1 MIRLFGTTDK
11 EYSSNGDKVLL
22 PRVAEIH
29 KEDNGEY
36 YLDIDLGLEYAD
48 DFTQNR
54 IIVANTPTGNQAFR
68 IGNVKKTK
76 SKLSAKCYHV
86 YYDSENYLI
95 EDSYVVDK
103 NCNDALDHLNNATDN
118 TSPFTTLSNVNV
130 VNSYRCVRRS
140 LEEAIQVVLERWGGH
155 LVRDNYDIKIMNSI
169 GSDNGVVVRYGKNLK
184 DITCDENWDDVCTKL
199 MPVGQD
205 GLLLPEKYLYADI
218 EYDIPYTKKVSFNQ
232 DIDTEPYEDEEGNL
246 DEDSYNQALIN
257 DLREQAT
264 KYLEENKYPK
274 VNYTLEANLEKISD
288 VGDVIE
294 VIDERLGINILTHLI
309 SYDYDCILEKYTKLE
324 FGNFQK
330 KLASLMDVVA
340 STTESAINEANS
352 TLAITLGSELKQAT
366 SEIWDAMSNSYVI
379 YDGDKI
385 LVVDTLPKEN
395 ATNVIMINNGG
406 IGFSTTGINGTFNSA
421 WSINGTLDMQQI
433 NAINLTSDMIKLL
446 TLKLGSSL
454 NQSGTLE
461 LYNEDNFLIGKMDKN
476 GLKMFGSDGSYVVMN
491 DDDGFAGYDAN
502 DNKLFWVDFDEFV
515 MKKSVVQ
522 EELTISSKLR
532 FIPITIYD
540 NGSIVNDGIGLVCI
554 GGE

>member
-246 DEDSYNQALIN
+246 DEDAYNQALIN

-294 VIDERLGINILTHLI
+294 VIDERLGINIMTNLI

-340 STTESAINEANS
+340 STTETAINEANN

-421 WSINGTLDMQQI
+421 WNINGTLDMQQI

-476 GLKMFGSDGSYVVMN
+476 GLKMFGNDGSYVVMN
-491 DDDGFAGYDAN
+491 DVDGFAGYDAN
-502 DNKLFWVDFDEFV
+502 NNKSFWVDFDEFV

-522 EELTISSKLR
+522 EELTISNKLR

-540 NGSIVNDGIGLVCI
+540 NGSVVNDGIGLVCI